1 VTIFSTDQLKFQSK
15 YFSVT
20 PRHVLLPAHC
30 IQSKR
35 EEQAHNATDAEFYF
49 TNNFIDNNGSRANVS
64 ELIVHPDWNPKDS
77 HHGADIAIAV
87 LEKPI
92 ELTDEVRHVCLNTP
106 SNPIQSF
113 AGKNGQVYGW
123 GLTEEPALGIGSKLH
138 HISIPLVD
146 QALCNPSHANFLK
159 IMSDTSFCA
168 GAGDGK
174 SGPSRGKNV

>member
-1 VTIFSTDQLKFQSK
+1 LS
-15 YFSVT
+15 
-20 PRHVLLPAHC
+20 AHC
-30 IQSKR
+30 IQGKR

-123 GLTEEPALGIGSKLH
+123 RWTEESALLMGSELH
-138 HISIPLVD
+138 HVDEPLVD
-146 QALCNPSHANFLK
+146 QAKCNSSHANLSK

-168 GAGDGK
+168 GTGGEK

>member
-1 VTIFSTDQLKFQSK
+1 
-15 YFSVT
+15 VT

-30 IQSKR
+30 IQNKR

-49 TNNFIDNNGSRANVS
+49 TNNFIDDRGLKANVS
-64 ELIVHPDWNPKDS
+64 ELIVHPDWDLRDS

-92 ELTDEVRHVCLNTP
+92 KLSNEVRHVCLNTP

-113 AGKNGQVYGW
+113 ARKNGQVYGW
-123 GLTEEPALGIGSKLH
+123 ELTEELKLVSELH
-138 HISIPLVD
+138 HVEVPLVN
-146 QALCNPSHANFLK
+146 QAKCNSSHADRPK

-168 GAGDGK
+168 GTGVGK
-174 SGPSRGKNV
+174 SGPSHGKNV

>member
-1 VTIFSTDQLKFQSK
+1 VTS
-15 YFSVT
+15 
-20 PRHVLLPAHC
+20 RHVLLPAHC
-30 IQSKR
+30 IQGKR

-64 ELIVHPDWNPKDS
+64 KLIVHPDWNPKDS

-87 LEKPI
+87 LEKPV

-106 SNPIQSF
+106 SKPIQSF
-113 AGKNGQVYGW
+113 AGKNGRAYGW
-123 GLTEEPALGIGSKLH
+123 RWMEDSALLMGSELH
-138 HISIPLVD
+138 HVDEPLVD
-146 QALCNPSHANFLK
+146 QALCNSSHPYFPK

-168 GAGDGK
+168 GTGVEK